1 MDNMTAMIILG
12 VFAGIGA
19 ATIIA
24 LAVTQA
30 VVLMAGTKDRV
41 RKHIAAMKEHNTAV
55 IEDKKERKRMIME
68 KKQDIE
74 NLRTADA
81 LAKLEGKKQQMPVKT
96 ERSKF
101 VVFNLANAQAK
112 QEEQTKQTEQ
122 EAEPAEAQQTKAEIR
137 KAKKEQKKLEKR
149 EAKIRKLQEK
159 ADKAREELAAELSA
173 QEDLSEE

>member
-1 MDNMTAMIILG
+1 MDNMTVLITLG

-19 ATIIA
+19 ITIIA

-30 VVLMAGTKDRV
+30 VVLIAGIKDRV
-41 RKHIAAMKEHNTAV
+41 SKNIAAVKEHNTAV
-55 IEDKKERKRMIME
+55 VEDKKARKRMIME

-74 NLRTADA
+74 NLRTADT
-81 LAKLEGKKQQMPVKT
+81 LAKLEGKKQQIPVKT

-101 VVFNLANAQAK
+101 VMFNLENAQTK
-112 QEEQTKQTEQ
+112 LEEQTEQ
-122 EAEPAEAQQTKAEIR
+122 EAEPAEDQQTKAEIR

>member
-1 MDNMTAMIILG
+1 MDNMTVMIILG

-19 ATIIA
+19 ITIIA

-30 VVLMAGTKDRV
+30 VVLIAGIKDRV
-41 RKHIAAMKEHNTAV
+41 SKNIAAVKEHNTAV
-55 IEDKKERKRMIME
+55 VEDKKERKRMIME

-74 NLRTADA
+74 NLRTADT
-81 LAKLEGKKQQMPVKT
+81 LAKLEGKKQQIPVKT

-101 VVFNLANAQAK
+101 VMFNFANAQTK
-112 QEEQTKQTEQ
+112 LEEQTEQ
-122 EAEPAEAQQTKAEIR
+122 EAEHAEVQQTKAEIR

-159 ADKAREELAAELSA
+159 ADKAREELDAELSA

>member
-1 MDNMTAMIILG
+1 MDNMAVLIVLG

-19 ATIIA
+19 ITIIA
-24 LAVTQA
+24 LAVAQA
-30 VVLMAGTKDRV
+30 VVLIAGIKDRV
-41 RKHIAAMKEHNTAV
+41 SKNIAAVKEHNTAV
-55 IEDKKERKRMIME
+55 VEDKKERKRMIME

-74 NLRTADA
+74 NLRTADT
-81 LAKLEGKKQQMPVKT
+81 LAKLEGKKQQIPVKT

-101 VVFNLANAQAK
+101 VMPNFANAEQEGQA
-112 QEEQTKQTEQ
+112 EQAEQ
-122 EAEPAEAQQTKAEIR
+122 EAEFAEAQQTKAEIR

>member
-1 MDNMTAMIILG
+1 MDNMAVLIVLG

-19 ATIIA
+19 ITIIA
-24 LAVTQA
+24 LAVAQA
-30 VVLMAGTKDRV
+30 VVLIAGIKDRV
-41 RKHIAAMKEHNTAV
+41 SKNIAAVKEHNTAV
-55 IEDKKERKRMIME
+55 VEDKKERRRMIME

-74 NLRTADA
+74 NLRTADT
-81 LAKLEGKKQQMPVKT
+81 LARLEGKRKQKPVKT

-101 VVFNLANAQAK
+101 VVSNLANAEQEGEAEQA
-112 QEEQTKQTEQ
+112 EQ
-122 EAEPAEAQQTKAEIR
+122 EAEFAEAQQTKAEIR